1 MPMQSF
7 IAMNASGANDSAIN
21 ESACL
26 ILPEERHETILPWL
40 YLSLAL
46 LGLPTNG
53 IVLLDLWRSERTP
66 TVIFTLNIV
75 VSDLMLCCSFFLR
88 VAYYKKN
95 VKWPSGSSVCNAVD
109 LIMFS
114 CFYINLYCNMCF
126 LLWTSINRYATV
138 VNPVYSLF
146 RVFKHP
152 KPCWI
157 ICLLT
162 WLVVASI
169 VIASMATKL
178 SLRITNGTCFDQ
190 VVNSFNLNKI
200 KFITVHSIGV
210 AGFFFILFLML
221 ISYGQL
227 VFYLQRVRGGSLI
240 SAGFGPGGGLKVRRK
255 ILASVILFVLCF
267 LPYHIQRIIILKSDG
282 GDCQAE
288 FRIKT
293 ITIFLAALS
302 SCLQPVLQLV
312 LRLRCCRAKRNARA
326 KPKPEISKS
335 LATPNINTINL
346 TDNAVRQTEKTK
358 NNKGELSPQPTQ

>member
-1 MPMQSF
+1 
-7 IAMNASGANDSAIN
+7 
-21 ESACL
+21 
-26 ILPEERHETILPWL
+26 
-40 YLSLAL
+40 
-46 LGLPTNG
+46 
-53 IVLLDLWRSERTP
+53 
-66 TVIFTLNIV
+66 
-75 VSDLMLCCSFFLR
+75 MLCCSFFLR
-88 VAYYKKN
+88 IAYYKKN
-95 VKWPSGSSVCNAVD
+95 VKWQSGSSVCNAVD
-109 LIMFS
+109 LITFS

-138 VNPVYSLF
+138 VNPVYALF

-152 KPCWI
+152 KPCLI

-162 WLVVASI
+162 WLVVSSI
-169 VIASMATKL
+169 VSASMGIKM
-178 SLRITNGTCFDQ
+178 SLRNINGTCFDQ
-190 VVNSFNLNKI
+190 VVNGFLLYKV
-200 KFITVHSIGV
+200 KFKTVHSIGV

-221 ISYGQL
+221 VSYGLL
-227 VFYLQRVRGGSLI
+227 VFHLQQVRGGSLI

-267 LPYHIQRIIILKSDG
+267 LPYHIQRIILLKSDG

-302 SCLQPVLQLV
+302 SCLQPVLHLV
-312 LRLRCCRAKRNARA
+312 LRLHCCRAKRNARA

-335 LATPNINTINL
+335 LATPNINTIIL

-358 NNKGELSPQPTQ
+358 NDKCELSNQPTQ